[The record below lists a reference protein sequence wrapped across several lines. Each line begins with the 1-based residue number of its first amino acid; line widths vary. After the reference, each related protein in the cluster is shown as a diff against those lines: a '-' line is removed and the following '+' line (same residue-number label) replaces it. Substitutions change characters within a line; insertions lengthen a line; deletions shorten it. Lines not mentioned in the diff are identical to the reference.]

1 MEVLEIRRAWLIP
14 AAVLLGV
21 LVGIAVSLVS
31 STSRKAEAQVLISSP
46 SGTAAVTPF
55 LPNLRELAKS
65 GVLAGNVRST
75 LRLKESIAELRDHVD
90 AEVAP
95 QSQVI
100 VLSATDEDA
109 DRARQIAQEAA
120 VVFTQLV
127 QSRFGQR
134 SPPLQA
140 ALTDSAQVLS
150 ESNRHFVRNALIGG
164 VLGLVL
170 GLLTALLLQGGRLAE
185 GAPGLPE
192 GAVRGLSKLESQL
205 EQRVK
210 TVSARER
217 ELARRAGQL
226 ASRERDL
233 ERRASELD
241 VREDESAT
249 RVDRPGAQEGEE
261 PAAKERELE
270 LRPSPEQLISE
281 PALASEPATPSP
293 VTPGDVWNLPDLE
306 HAVEAHADASPEQAE
321 EWRTY
326 LYFLREYASADGAL
340 PPGFSSLIGA
350 VFAELFV
357 EPSSSAR

>member
-21 LVGIAVSLVS
+21 LVGIVVSLAS
-31 STSRKAEAQVLISSP
+31 SASRKAEAQVLISSP
-46 SGTAAVTPF
+46 EGTSAVTPF

-75 LRLKESIAELRDHVD
+75 LRLKESIAELRDRLD

-100 VLSATDEDA
+100 VISAKDEDA
-109 DRARQIAQEAA
+109 DKARQIAQEAA

-140 ALTDSAQVLS
+140 ALTDSAHVLS
-150 ESNRHFVRNALIGG
+150 ETNRHFVRNSLIGG

-170 GLLTALLLQGGRLAE
+170 GLLVALLLQGGRVRE
-185 GAPGLPE
+185 GVAGTPE
-192 GAVRGLSKLESQL
+192 GAVRELRKRELHL
-205 EQRVK
+205 DQRVK

-217 ELARRAGQL
+217 ELAKRAGQL
-226 ASRERDL
+226 ASREREL
-233 ERRASELD
+233 EKR
-241 VREDESAT
+241 VSAL
-249 RVDRPGAQEGEE
+249 GAREGELTKQRDE
-261 PAAKERELE
+261 LVAEKRELE
-270 LRPSPEQLISE
+270 SAPAPEPSTPEPE
-281 PALASEPATPSP
+281 PVAPGPAVATA
-293 VTPGDVWNLPDLE
+293 VAHEGAWNINDLQ
-306 HAVEAHADASPEQAE
+306 HAIDARAAQSPEQAE

-326 LYFLREYASADGAL
+326 LFFLREHASSNGSL
-340 PPGFSSLIGA
+340 PRTFDPLIA
-350 VFAELFV
+350 EVFGDAIQ
-357 EPSSSAR
+357 A

>member
-192 GAVRGLSKLESQL
+192 GAVRGLRKRESEL

-233 ERRASELD
+233 ERRANELD

-261 PAAKERELE
+261 LAAKEREFE
-270 LRPSPEQLISE
+270 PRPSPEPLSE

-293 VTPGDVWNLPDLE
+293 VTPGGVWNIHDLE
-306 HAVEAHADASPEQAE
+306 HAVEAHPDASPEQVD

-326 LYFLREYASADGAL
+326 LYFLRQHASADGAL
-340 PPGFSSLIGA
+340 PPGFSSLIAA
-350 VFAELFV
+350 VFAELFL
-357 EPSSSAR
+357 ERSSSAR